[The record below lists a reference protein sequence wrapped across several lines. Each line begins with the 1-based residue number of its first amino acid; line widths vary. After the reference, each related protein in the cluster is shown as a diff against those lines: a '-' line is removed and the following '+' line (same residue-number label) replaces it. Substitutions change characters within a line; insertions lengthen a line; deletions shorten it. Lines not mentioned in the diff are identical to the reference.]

1 MPLALPKKHSQTWA
15 SIGLHP
21 HEAKDYIKGKGLN
34 NEKCQE
40 FADLAHRPKVVAV
53 GECGLDYFYNLSPKD
68 AQLAILRFQ
77 IEFAVEHNLPLIFH
91 VREAFADFWPVFD
104 AYSGVRGVIHSFSA
118 TERELA
124 EILKRN
130 LYVGLN
136 GIATFAKNEAQ
147 VSAAKAVPLNRL
159 VLETDAPYLTPI
171 PYRGIINEPKYVRV
185 TAEFLANLRNESLD
199 KLAVATTKNAHLLF
213 GI

>member
-1 MPLALPKKHSQTWA
+1 
-15 SIGLHP
+15 
-21 HEAKDYIKGKGLN
+21 
-34 NEKCQE
+34 
-40 FADLAHRPKVVAV
+40 
-53 GECGLDYFYNLSPKD
+53 
-68 AQLAILRFQ
+68 LAILKFQ
-77 IEFAVEHNLPLIFH
+77 VELALEHKLPLIFH

-118 TERELA
+118 TEKELT

-136 GIATFAKNEAQ
+136 GIATFAKNETQ
-147 VSAAKAVPLNRL
+147 LAAVRAVPLDRL

-171 PYRGIINEPKYVRV
+171 PYRGTINEPKYVRV
-185 TAEFLANLRNESLD
+185 IAEFLANLRNESFD